1 MPNNSQQFVPI
12 REVKDGI
19 IVLRDGGLRAVLMA
33 SSINLG
39 LKSSEEQ
46 EATLMQFQNFLNTL
60 DFPTQIVVQSRKRN
74 IGPYLAKLEA
84 RMREQQ
90 EPLLKIQTREY
101 IEFIRGFMELNDI
114 MTKHFF
120 VVIPYDGAIINT
132 NSPTG
137 ILNKILPSSNKNAQI
152 EVEEFG
158 QKRSQLEQRITIA
171 QEGLKR
177 TGVRTILLKTPQVV
191 ELFFKTFNPG
201 EGESSEKFEDI
212 T

>member
-1 MPNNSQQFVPI
+1 MSNNSQQFVPI

-19 IVLRDGGLRAVLMA
+19 VVLKDGSIRAILMA

-39 LKSSEEQ
+39 LKSAEEQ
-46 EATLMQFQNFLNTL
+46 EATLLQFQNFLNTI
-60 DFPTQIVVQSRKRN
+60 DFPTQIVIQSRKRN
-74 IGPYLAKLEA
+74 IKPYILKLEA
-84 RMREQQ
+84 RMKEQQ

-101 IEFIRGFMELNDI
+101 IEFIRSFMEINDI

-120 VVIPYDGAIINT
+120 VVVPYEG
-132 NSPTG
+132 SSLSQSSSGG
-137 ILNKILPSSNKNAQI
+137 ILNKILPSSSSSKNVV
-152 EVEEFG
+152 VEEFE
-158 QKRSQLEQRITIA
+158 QERNQLEQRITIV

-191 ELFFKTFNPG
+191 ELFFKIFNPG
-201 EGESSEKFEDI
+201 EGESSEKFEDL